1 MELII
6 LGFLLIIAIV
16 GIIFFAKKKPIVSK
30 IIFAILWT
38 GIVGFGAF
46 ISLLMI
52 TFSSFFKY
60 TMAAANIFAS
70 ISFLMLYLTVLFLV
84 FCKKTKALWFVT
96 LGMLGLS
103 LSGFS
108 ALTLHQIQDNTIPT
122 LPKDSEIYRY
132 DPRLDNS
139 LIKTL
144 DKEASFKFNKPIY
157 MDGATA
163 LYPVYAAFAN
173 ETLSQDALNDYDK
186 NYLNC
191 SKTIE
196 AYQKIVSGE
205 ADVIFVAGASE
216 KQMEYAKEQGVEL
229 VFTPIGKEAFVFFV
243 NAKNQVDNLTIE
255 QIQGIYSGQ
264 ITRWNELGSTKRTE
278 IKPYQRPEG
287 SGSQTALQKLMG
299 DIPIIEPQMDTYSD
313 AMAGI
318 ISDVAS
324 YKNYDSAI
332 GYSFRF
338 YTTELVKN
346 NDIKLLSINGVYPT
360 RENII
365 NETYPITNTFYAVTR
380 SDASQEVLDF
390 VQWCLSDEGQYLIE
404 ETGYVGIK

>member
-16 GIIFFAKKKPIVSK
+16 GIIFFAKRKPIVSK

-38 GIVGFGAF
+38 GIVGFGAL

-60 TMAAANIFAS
+60 TMAVANIFAS
-70 ISFLMLYLTVLFLV
+70 ISFLMLYLTVLFIV
-84 FCKKTKALWFVT
+84 FCKKAKALWFVT
-96 LGMLGLS
+96 LGILGLS

-132 DPRLDNS
+132 DPRLNNS

-144 DKEASFKFNKPIY
+144 GKEASFKFDKPIY

-380 SDASQEVLDF
+380 SDASQEVLEF